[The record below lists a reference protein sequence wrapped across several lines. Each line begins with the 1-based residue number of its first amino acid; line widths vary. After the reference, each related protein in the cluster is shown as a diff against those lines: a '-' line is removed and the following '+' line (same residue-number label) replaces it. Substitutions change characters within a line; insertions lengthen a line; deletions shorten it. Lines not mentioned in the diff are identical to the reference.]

1 MFELIHYCDADG
13 RDLFARWLD
22 SISDMQAR
30 ARVAAR
36 LVRLQNAN
44 FGDCKPLGDGVWEI
58 RIDWGAGYR
67 VYYALAGKQAILL
80 CEGGRQANSVGRYQE
95 SQAALEI
102 VATKNGGV
110 RCW

>member
-1 MFELIHYCDADG
+1 MLELIHYCDADG

-36 LVRLQNAN
+36 LVCLQNAN

-58 RIDWGAGYR
+58 RIDWEAGYR

-80 CEGGRQANSVGRYQE
+80 CEGGDKRTQSADIKRAKQRWKSWQQRM
-95 SQAALEI
+95 
-102 VATKNGGV
+102 GV
-110 RCW
+110 

>member
-13 RDLFARWLD
+13 RDLFAHWLD

-67 VYYALAGKQAILL
+67 VITRLLVSRQFCSAKGWQAD
-80 CEGGRQANSVGRYQE
+80 SVGRHQE

-110 RCW
+110 RC

>member
-80 CEGGRQANSVGRYQE
+80 CEGGDKRTQPADIERAKQRWKSWQQRM
-95 SQAALEI
+95 
-102 VATKNGGV
+102 GV
-110 RCW
+110 

>member
-1 MFELIHYCDADG
+1 MLELIHYCDADG

-58 RIDWGAGYR
+58 RIEWGAGYR

-80 CEGGRQANSVGRYQE
+80 CEGGDKRTQSADIKRAKQRWNSWQQRM
-95 SQAALEI
+95 
-102 VATKNGGV
+102 GV
-110 RCW
+110 

>member
-1 MFELIHYCDADG
+1 MLELIHYCDADG
-13 RDLFARWLD
+13 RDLFAHWLD

-58 RIDWGAGYR
+58 RIEWGAGYR
-67 VYYALAGKQAILL
+67 VYFALAGKQAILL
-80 CEGGRQANSVGRYQE
+80 CEGGDKRTQSADIKRAKQRWKSWQQRM
-95 SQAALEI
+95 
-102 VATKNGGV
+102 GV
-110 RCW
+110 